1 MVGMEINR
9 FTDRLLF
16 AVRNYTEDEIIDRC
30 IEQFPN
36 VDPELLTKKIKKR
49 IVFAKIRNLN
59 LLISSTTE
67 E

>member
-30 IEQFPN
+30 IEKFPN